1 MTKTGDVLI
10 DEILALCAGLDKLML
25 QAVYAVVCAMAEGK
39 DASTAYAE
47 GNKILI
53 AAGRKPV
60 PYHTMKEANG

>member
-1 MTKTGDVLI
+1 MTKGDELI

-25 QAVYAVVCAMAEGK
+25 RAVYVMCAAMADGK
-39 DASTAYAE
+39 DASAAYAE